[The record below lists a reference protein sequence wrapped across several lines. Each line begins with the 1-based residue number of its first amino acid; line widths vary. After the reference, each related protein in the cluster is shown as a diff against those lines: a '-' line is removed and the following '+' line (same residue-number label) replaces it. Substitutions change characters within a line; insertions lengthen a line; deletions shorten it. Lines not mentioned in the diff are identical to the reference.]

1 MRYVLL
7 FFLSYVLTGCVWGG
21 GGVESR
27 GLYKNQ
33 ENGEL
38 YYAYSIADVWGIW
51 LFVLPPICFATAKVA
66 LVSLESSDID
76 QKESSVALALINPMS
91 PTLLWGEDSA
101 AQKSK
106 IEDIFPDTYQKVD
119 DCVLHNGYTYK
130 IAFRKY
136 LGSAFVSDVG
146 DVARLQKS
154 ESFYGVFRHEL
165 YEIPDGGIPVVV
177 RQPNVN
183 ALEEPCVSLE
193 KNNTLVRHEIS
204 KAGNDAE

>member
-1 MRYVLL
+1 MFCPAV
-7 FFLSYVLTGCVWGG
+7 FGAG

-33 ENGEL
+33 ANGEL
-38 YYAYSIADVWGIW
+38 YYAYSVADVWGIW
-51 LFVLPPICFATAKVA
+51 LFVLPPVCFATAKVA

-106 IEDIFPDTYQKVD
+106 IEDIFPDNYQKVD
-119 DCVLHNGYTYK
+119 DCVLHKGYAYK

-146 DVARLQKS
+146 DVVRLQKS

-177 RQPNVN
+177 RQPNEN
-183 ALEEPCVSLE
+183 ALEEPCVSLA
-193 KNNTLVRHEIS
+193 KDNTLVRHEIYN
-204 KAGNDAE
+204 ATNDAE